1 MKTTTLRLIAAASI
15 AMLGTAVNAAEA
27 DLDYPWH
34 NAPFVQQSN
43 TTRAAVSAAAVVA
56 RSNHMLDVGEAGLMP
71 TAFMATKTRAQ
82 VLAEAREAQ
91 RLGLVA
97 HGEVSAPSATPE
109 QLRMIADAGLRA
121 RGATAVAQMR

>member
-1 MKTTTLRLIAAASI
+1 MNTTLRLIASASL
-15 AMLGTAVNAAEA
+15 ALLGTAHAAEA

-43 TTRAAVSAAAVVA
+43 TTRADVSAAAQVA
-56 RSNHMLDVGEAGLMP
+56 RMNHQLDIGEAGLMP
-71 TAFMATKTRAQ
+71 APFVAMKTRAQ
-82 VLAEAREAQ
+82 VVAELRTAQ
-91 RLGLVA
+91 RLGLVG

-121 RGATAVAQMR
+121 RGDTAVARMR